1 MQELKTEQLKDIN
14 GGFLI
19 SLGGIAI
26 ISLGVP
32 FISGI
37 LDENRLEKLAEIY
50 QSNEDKSESV
60 PINDNDDSS
69 SEDEPIDINDIM
81 KKIKTIE
88 QVFGQFGQYY

>member
-37 LDENRLEKLAEIY
+37 LDGFSRPLPCNK
-50 QSNEDKSESV
+50 
-60 PINDNDDSS
+60 
-69 SEDEPIDINDIM
+69 
-81 KKIKTIE
+81 
-88 QVFGQFGQYY
+88 